1 MGKILSSIKRLFAKI
16 MVIIAIVLVALAII
30 YSGSAGIE
38 IFGFTISPVMMSF
51 LAALSLAL
59 AYIIDGKSAGEML
72 NRVTQGAKDVVNAT
86 GEILGEAVTTTGNVV
101 TTGIQSFILPI
112 LLVGGGY
119 YLLTQGDDDGNK
131 E

>member
-1 MGKILSSIKRLFAKI
+1 